1 MYPTRNNQSY
11 IIVTGLSMS
20 VVRNGHTV
28 LTEGFGFADIE
39 SGVSATKDTQF
50 CLASLTKAFTATL
63 LGDILNKQ
71 G

>member
-1 MYPTRNNQSY
+1 
-11 IIVTGLSMS
+11 MS